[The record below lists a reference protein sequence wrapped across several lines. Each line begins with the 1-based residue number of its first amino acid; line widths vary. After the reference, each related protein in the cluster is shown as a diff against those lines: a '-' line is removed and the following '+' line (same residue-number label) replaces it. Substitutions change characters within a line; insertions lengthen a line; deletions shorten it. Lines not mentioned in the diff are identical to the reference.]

1 MSKNLNFKKPKG
13 KIRKFNLMIA
23 LAGAATVMTA
33 GSLVYRN
40 SVDKIAELKLGPY
53 IEQTEVLSDSLN
65 QTNLFL
71 ENLKEDYS
79 SEKKV
84 WKQKLNNR
92 EKTISELNNEKTN
105 LISELHSLENKIEIP
120 NLENYDSN
128 RAYIVNFDNN
138 KIEFSYGKN
147 GIKENVPAY
156 KNFMNLIDV
165 LYAAEINKEHLD
177 LFITHDDKNYASTI
191 IVEQLSD
198 SNLRNYISTRDELKN
213 VKKQLEQ
220 QELSI
225 VNFTFDNGSK
235 QIQYE
240 IVETE
245 KLEDLFSEG
254 KK

>member
-1 MSKNLNFKKPKG
+1 M
-13 KIRKFNLMIA
+13 
-23 LAGAATVMTA
+23 
-33 GSLVYRN
+33 
-40 SVDKIAELKLGPY
+40 
-53 IEQTEVLSDSLN
+53 
-65 QTNLFL
+65 FL
-71 ENLKEDYS
+71 H
-79 SEKKV
+79 
-84 WKQKLNNR
+84 
-92 EKTISELNNEKTN
+92 I
-105 LISELHSLENKIEIP
+105 
-120 NLENYDSN
+120 
-128 RAYIVNFDNN
+128 
-138 KIEFSYGKN
+138 
-147 GIKENVPAY
+147 
-156 KNFMNLIDV
+156 NFMNLIDV

>member
-156 KNFMNLIDV
+156 KFHEFN
-165 LYAAEINKEHLD
+165 
-177 LFITHDDKNYASTI
+177 
-191 IVEQLSD
+191 
-198 SNLRNYISTRDELKN
+198 
-213 VKKQLEQ
+213 
-220 QELSI
+220 
-225 VNFTFDNGSK
+225 
-235 QIQYE
+235 
-240 IVETE
+240 
-245 KLEDLFSEG
+245 
-254 KK
+254 